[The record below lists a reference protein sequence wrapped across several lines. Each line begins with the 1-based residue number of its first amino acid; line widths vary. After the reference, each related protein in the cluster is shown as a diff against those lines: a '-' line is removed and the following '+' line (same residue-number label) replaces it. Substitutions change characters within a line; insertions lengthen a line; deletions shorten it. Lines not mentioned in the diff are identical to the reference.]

1 MFVWTLRFG
10 SSPGSVMVRIPCCS
24 AIRIPCASAAFGKIS
39 CLIWGESRTDKV
51 THLAGNPLRSKSST
65 DAQFLKIFI
74 IILDISDLQ
83 SINGIRQFL
92 QLPFQF
98 FKPLV
103 YGLCCWCHRNL
114 LSHVVTD
121 STGSIHKA
129 VSSYASIEILAA

>member
-1 MFVWTLRFG
+1 MHLPLREYVKQNALLFCKPH
-10 SSPGSVMVRIPCCS
+10 SLCICR
-24 AIRIPCASAAFGKIS
+24 FGKIS

-51 THLAGNPLRSKSST
+51 THLAGNPLRPKSST

-83 SINGIRQFL
+83 SVNGIRQFL

-103 YGLCCWCHRNL
+103 NGWCILRLNNL

-121 STGSIHKA
+121 STGFIYKA
-129 VSSYASIEILAA
+129 VSGYIINGDFGSLAFGF